1 MKFLTNFPYLQLAH
15 NTTSDQKNT
24 ITGRLNNNTNYW
36 LYKFFR
42 PTLKVQIVIDVAM
55 VLTV

>member
-15 NTTSDQKNT
+15 NSTSDQKNT
-24 ITGRLNNNTNYW
+24 ITGRLNNNTNY
-36 LYKFFR
+36 YQFFR